1 MEWRNAANYALTFDG
16 PQLEVNFATSGA
28 GSLHVELEYENGKPT
43 PGFSPEDY
51 PNISANLLRGLLNG
65 ILKDNLSTIVG
76 KTVRTRFELKEA
88 DLYSFKFRR

>member
-28 GSLHVELEYENGKPT
+28 GSLRVELEYENGKPT

-51 PNISANLLRGLLNG
+51 PEYFGESVEGVIKWNIERQPINNRGQN
-65 ILKDNLSTIVG
+65 
-76 KTVRTRFELKEA
+76 R
-88 DLYSFKFRR
+88 